1 MPSRYWARTNVGAC
15 MVLTAICLMV
25 LSSCT
30 PAATRRV
37 TSSPRA
43 MYYWR
48 TTFEPDSA
56 ELAFLRQHH
65 IGRLYLRYFDV
76 AINEQHQVVPVG
88 TCTFAA
94 QQPDGV
100 EVVPT
105 VFIVE
110 NCLWQKTAGL
120 AAKIVKR
127 VLQMSETNDIG
138 PVKEV
143 QIDCDY
149 TLRSRERFYDLL
161 QQMRTELR
169 KHGIALSATIRLHQL
184 RMPPPPVDEGVLM
197 LYNTGDVTRRSDHN
211 PILDMRDVAPYVRY
225 LSDYQLPL
233 TAAYPLFEWKVM
245 FHHDTFRHIAY
256 NSVDEQCKLKGD
268 TLIHWQ
274 CTADDIVRVKEAVEK
289 ERKDL
294 GSRVTLYH
302 LDHQLLNH
310 FKKED
315 YEKIFDE

>member
-1 MPSRYWARTNVGAC
+1 
-15 MVLTAICLMV
+15 
-25 LSSCT
+25 
-30 PAATRRV
+30 
-37 TSSPRA
+37 

-245 FHHDTFRHIAY
+245 FHHNTFRHIAY

-294 GSRVTLYH
+294 GCRVTLYH

>member
-1 MPSRYWARTNVGAC
+1 
-15 MVLTAICLMV
+15 
-25 LSSCT
+25 
-30 PAATRRV
+30 
-37 TSSPRA
+37 
-43 MYYWR
+43 
-48 TTFEPDSA
+48 
-56 ELAFLRQHH
+56 
-65 IGRLYLRYFDV
+65 
-76 AINEQHQVVPVG
+76 
-88 TCTFAA
+88 
-94 QQPDGV
+94 
-100 EVVPT
+100 
-105 VFIVE
+105 
-110 NCLWQKTAGL
+110 
-120 AAKIVKR
+120 
-127 VLQMSETNDIG
+127 
-138 PVKEV
+138 
-143 QIDCDY
+143 
-149 TLRSRERFYDLL
+149 
-161 QQMRTELR
+161 
-169 KHGIALSATIRLHQL
+169 
-184 RMPPPPVDEGVLM
+184 M

-268 TLIHWQ
+268 TLMHWQ